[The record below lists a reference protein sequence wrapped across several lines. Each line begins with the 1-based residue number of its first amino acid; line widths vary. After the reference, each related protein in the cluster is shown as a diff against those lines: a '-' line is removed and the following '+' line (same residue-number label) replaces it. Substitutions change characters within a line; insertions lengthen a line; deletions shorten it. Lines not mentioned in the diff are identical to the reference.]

1 MLMVNAL
8 LVRALNHLVVAEPWA
23 SERLRGFAGKRVLIA
38 GGPFPVHLGVTPDG
52 EFEVAESASE
62 PAVTITLPVDFP
74 ARLLLDRDGL
84 FAAAKLA
91 GSADFAETLAF
102 VFRNLRWDAED
113 DLAKWVGDIPARRLV
128 QAGRAAHAWQKAA
141 LANLAGNVAEFA
153 TEDSD
158 LLAAPRDL
166 QAFGEAVSTLR
177 DDVARLEKRLQRL
190 A

>member
-1 MLMVNAL
+1 MLNAL
-8 LVRALNHLVVAEPWA
+8 LVRALNHLVAGESWA
-23 SERLRGFAGKRVLIA
+23 SERLRGFAGQQVMIA
-38 GGPFPVHLGVTPDG
+38 GGPFPVHLGVTG
-52 EFEVAESASE
+52 EGLFEVSGSAGE

-113 DLAKWVGDIPARRLV
+113 DLAGWVGDIPARRLL
-128 QAGRAAHAWQKAA
+128 QAARSLHAWQKAA
-141 LANLAGNVAEFA
+141 LANLASNAAEFA

-158 LLAAPRDL
+158 LLAAKGDL
-166 QAFGEAVSTLR
+166 QTFGEAVSTLR